1 MQVDCLDD
9 KQIEMI
15 RFVNITNKTR
25 RSPSFSIAQ
34 QNGFFM
40 MMKDIN
46 RGSGCIT
53 DVCDVV
59 VVLRLPYDVVL
70 MMNGLLF

>member
-25 RSPSFSIAQ
+25 RSPSLL
-34 QNGFFM
+34 NNDGFFM